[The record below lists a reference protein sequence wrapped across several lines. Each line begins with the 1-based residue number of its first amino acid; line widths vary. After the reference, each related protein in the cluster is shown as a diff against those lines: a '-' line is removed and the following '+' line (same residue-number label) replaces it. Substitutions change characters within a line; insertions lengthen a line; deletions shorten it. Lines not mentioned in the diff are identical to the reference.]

1 MGIIAISFVIL
12 VISFLFAL
20 RSMKDTS
27 FGEELE
33 KLFQR
38 KKIKGSIVFF
48 EDKVAHYQD
57 QSSKSSSPSSSSIS
71 EK

>member
-1 MGIIAISFVIL
+1 MGIIAISLIIL

-20 RSMKDTS
+20 RSMKDTR

-48 EDKVAHYQD
+48 EDKVEHYHH
-57 QSSKSSSPSSSSIS
+57 QSSKSSSPSSSSSS